1 MTGSR
6 EGGRGA
12 VGGQDDATRRGSLS
26 APGALADAPVAG
38 GEPEHSEAAQL
49 PDEPLA
55 QLAAKY
61 GLKPSAA
68 RPPLIEYMRRI
79 WRRRYFV
86 TGFATAQNVAMYT
99 EAKLGQVWQILTPLL
114 NVAVYYLIFGLILD
128 TKRGVPD
135 FIAFLVIGVFI
146 FNFTQRSFIISS
158 RVMWDSLP
166 LIRALYFPRACLPLG
181 YVLIELQQLG
191 ISLIVI
197 FATVLAV
204 GQPVTWYWLLI
215 IPVLIMQTLFNIG
228 AAFILARFGAGFDD
242 VSQLLPFIVRTWF
255 YASGVMFSIQTFH
268 NLHVHPT
275 IAKILQYN
283 PAAIYITLTRDALL
297 ESQRQST
304 PGSKPYNRALCALYY
319 NPPRYSPQRFHSVA
333 QYHKFLNANM
343 FNSAHCAAVV
353 SQANLWLFGALWA
366 VVILVVGF
374 IFFWRAEVQY
384 GRG

>member
-1 MTGSR
+1 
-6 EGGRGA
+6 
-12 VGGQDDATRRGSLS
+12 
-26 APGALADAPVAG
+26 
-38 GEPEHSEAAQL
+38 
-49 PDEPLA
+49 
-55 QLAAKY
+55 
-61 GLKPSAA
+61 
-68 RPPLIEYMRRI
+68 
-79 WRRRYFV
+79 
-86 TGFATAQNVAMYT
+86 MYT
-99 EAKLGQVWQILTPLL
+99 EARLGQVWQILTPLL
-114 NVAVYYLIFGLILD
+114 NVAVYYLIFGLILN

-215 IPVLIMQTLFNIG
+215 IPVLVMQTLFNIG

-255 YASGVMFSIQTFH
+255 YASGVMFSIQTFSTLRNH
-268 NLHVHPT
+268 HTLT
-275 IAKILQYN
+275 RLLQYN
-283 PAAIYITLTRDALL
+283 PAAIYITLTRNALL
-297 ESQRQST
+297 ESQRQSM
-304 PGSKPYNRALCALYY
+304 PGAKPYNPALCASYY
-319 NPPRYSPQRFHSVA
+319 HPPPPPPHPTPLQLER
-333 QYHKFLNANM
+333 YHKFLQANI
-343 FNSAHCAAVV
+343 FNSAHCPAVV
-353 SQANLWLFGALWA
+353 SQSSLWMFGALWA

>member
-6 EGGRGA
+6 EGGRGR
-12 VGGQDDATRRGSLS
+12 VSGQDDEARQGSLS

-55 QLAAKY
+55 ELAAKY

-79 WRRRYFV
+79 WQRRYFV

-181 YVLIELQQLG
+181 YVLLELQQLA

-215 IPVLIMQTLFNIG
+215 IPVLVMQTLFNVG

-268 NLHVHPT
+268 NLFLHPT
-275 IAKILQYN
+275 VARILQYN
-283 PAAIYITLTRDALL
+283 PAAIYITLTRNALL

-304 PGSKPYNRALCALYY
+304 PGSKPYNQALCALYY
-319 NPPRYSPQRFHSVA
+319 NPPRYSQQRFHSVA
-333 QYHKFLNANM
+333 LYHKFLNANM
-343 FNSAHCAAVV
+343 FNSAHCPAVV
-353 SQANLWLFGALWA
+353 SQTNLWIFGALWA

-374 IFFWRAEVQY
+374 LFFWRAEVQY

>member
-6 EGGRGA
+6 EGDRQ
-12 VGGQDDATRRGSLS
+12 VSGQDDASRRGSLS

-38 GEPEHSEAAQL
+38 AETESSEAAQL
-49 PDEPLA
+49 PGEPLV
-55 QLAAKY
+55 QLAARY
-61 GLKPSAA
+61 GLQPSAA
-68 RPPLIEYMRRI
+68 RPPLIEYLRRI

-99 EAKLGQVWQILTPLL
+99 EARLGQVWQILTPLL
-114 NVAVYYLIFGLILD
+114 NVAVYYLIFGLILN

-181 YVLIELQQLG
+181 YVLIELQQLA

-255 YASGVMFSIQTFH
+255 YASGVMFSIQTFSTLR
-268 NLHVHPT
+268 NHPT
-275 IAKILQYN
+275 LTRILQYN
-283 PAAIYITLTRDALL
+283 PAAIYITLTRNALL
-297 ESQRQST
+297 ESQRQSM
-304 PGSKPYNRALCALYY
+304 PGSKPHNQFLCNLYY
-319 NPPRYSPQRFHSVA
+319 HPPPYSKQRFHSV
-333 QYHKFLNANM
+333 QLYHKFLSANI
-343 FNSAHCAAVV
+343 FNSAHCPAVV
-353 SQANLWLFGALWA
+353 SQSSLWLFGALWA
-366 VVILVVGF
+366 VIVLVVGF

>member
-6 EGGRGA
+6 EGDRQ
-12 VGGQDDATRRGSLS
+12 VSGQDDASRRGSLS

-38 GEPEHSEAAQL
+38 AETESSEAAQL
-49 PDEPLA
+49 PGEPLV
-55 QLAAKY
+55 QLAARY
-61 GLKPSAA
+61 GLQPSAA
-68 RPPLIEYMRRI
+68 RPPLIEYLRRI

-99 EAKLGQVWQILTPLL
+99 EARLGQVWQILTPLL
-114 NVAVYYLIFGLILD
+114 NVAVYYLIFGLILN

-181 YVLIELQQLG
+181 YVLIELQQLA

-255 YASGVMFSIQTFH
+255 YASGVMFSIQTFSTLR
-268 NLHVHPT
+268 NHPT
-275 IAKILQYN
+275 LTRILQYN
-283 PAAIYITLTRDALL
+283 PAAIYITLTRNALL
-297 ESQRQST
+297 ESQRQSM
-304 PGSKPYNRALCALYY
+304 PGSKPHNQFLCNLYY
-319 NPPRYSPQRFHSVA
+319 HPPPYSKQRFHSV
-333 QYHKFLNANM
+333 QLYHKFLSANI
-343 FNSAHCAAVV
+343 FNSAHCPAVV
-353 SQANLWLFGALWA
+353 SQSSLWLFGALWA
-366 VVILVVGF
+366 VVVLVVGF

>member
-6 EGGRGA
+6 EGDRQVSA
-12 VGGQDDATRRGSLS
+12 QDDASRRGSLS

-38 GEPEHSEAAQL
+38 AETESSEAAQL
-49 PDEPLA
+49 PGEPLV
-55 QLAAKY
+55 QLAARY
-61 GLKPSAA
+61 GLQPSAA
-68 RPPLIEYMRRI
+68 RPPLVEYLRRI

-99 EAKLGQVWQILTPLL
+99 EARLGQVWQILTPLL
-114 NVAVYYLIFGLILD
+114 NVAVYYLIFGLILN

-181 YVLIELQQLG
+181 YVLIELQQLA

-255 YASGVMFSIQTFH
+255 YASGVMFSIQTFSTLR
-268 NLHVHPT
+268 NHPT
-275 IAKILQYN
+275 LTRILQYN
-283 PAAIYITLTRDALL
+283 PAAIYITLTRNALL
-297 ESQRQST
+297 ESQRQSM
-304 PGSKPYNRALCALYY
+304 PGSKPHNQFLCNLYY
-319 NPPRYSPQRFHSVA
+319 HPPPYSKQRFHSV
-333 QYHKFLNANM
+333 QLYHKFLSANI
-343 FNSAHCAAVV
+343 FNSAHCPAVV
-353 SQANLWLFGALWA
+353 SQSSLWLAGALWA
-366 VVILVVGF
+366 VVVLVVGF